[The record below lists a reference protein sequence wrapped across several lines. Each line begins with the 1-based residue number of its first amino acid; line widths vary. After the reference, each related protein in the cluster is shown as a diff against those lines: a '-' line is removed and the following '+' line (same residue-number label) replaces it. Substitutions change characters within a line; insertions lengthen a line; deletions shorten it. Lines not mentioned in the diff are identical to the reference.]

1 LTGALSRMTKRLSP
15 QLRWFLFQ
23 LRPLLQAHLLSVL
36 LIVLASLTFLLDPL
50 ILKWLIDIV
59 LPKRDARLLMVAVA
73 CIAGVYICQLS
84 CYAAGGVIS
93 FQTVQKLVFSIRLKL
108 LEQINRLS
116 ADFHETV
123 PLGEK
128 LYRIEQD
135 VDQLAELGSTV
146 VPSILQT
153 TFTAIFVLSTMFV
166 LNLRLTCVLLP
177 LMPLFVFLKRQYE
190 TRLRRAADSAQEE
203 SSKENNFLQEHL
215 SSVVQI
221 QLLCQEETQTRAFIS
236 RARAKMEALRRRN
249 IQEILFRTWFLGVV
263 AIGMIAILSYGGYQ
277 VFLGAL
283 TVGGFVAFY
292 SYLARLFAPLS
303 AAVDIYSRLNR
314 LNSSLRRILKII
326 DEKPSVRES
335 PTAVD
340 LPRRTQAGVILEG
353 VYFGYR
359 DNPHVLTGLDLELR
373 TGEKIALVG
382 SSGSGKSTVA
392 KLIARLYDVNQGVV
406 RIDGIDVRDATLA
419 SLRSTVCYVP
429 QEAILFD
436 RSIKE
441 NLLLGKADA
450 SIEELWDAVEVAGL
464 TALIH
469 SLPRGWDTPVG
480 PRGTFFSGGER
491 QRLALARAV
500 LQNPSVFL
508 LDESTS
514 ALDVPSER
522 QVYVNLTQHFAEQ
535 TILFVSHRV
544 SALTWTDRVVVLHQ
558 GLIEEQGTH
567 DQLIERGRLYPYLYR
582 TASSSDGSALLYSP
596 SDKRSSPLSGAAD
609 HKKSRKG

>member
-1 LTGALSRMTKRLSP
+1 MKRFTP
-15 QLRWFLFQ
+15 QLNWFLTQ
-23 LRPLLQAHLLSVL
+23 LRPLLRVHLFSVL
-36 LIVLASLTFLLDPL
+36 LIVIASLTFLLDPL

-59 LPKRDARLLMVAVA
+59 LPQRDARLLMVAVA

-84 CYAAGGVIS
+84 CYAAGGVLS
-93 FQTVQKLVFSIRLKL
+93 FKTVQRLVYSIRLKIF
-108 LEQINRLS
+108 EQINRLS
-116 ADFHETV
+116 PDFHETV

-135 VDQLAELGSTV
+135 VDQVAELGSTI
-146 VPSILQT
+146 VPSVLQT
-153 TFTAIFVLSTMFV
+153 AFSTIFVLSTMFV
-166 LNLRLTCVLLP
+166 LNRRLTCVLLP

-190 TRLRRAADSAQEE
+190 IRLRRAADIAQQE

-221 QLLCQEETQTRAFIS
+221 QLLRQEARQTRAFMS
-236 RARAKMEALRRRN
+236 QARAKMEALLHRN
-249 IQEILFRTWFLGVV
+249 LQEILFRTWFLGVV
-263 AIGMIAILSYGGYQ
+263 ATGVVAILSYGGYQ

-292 SYLARLFAPLS
+292 SYLARLFGPLS
-303 AAVDIYSRLNR
+303 AAVDIYSRINR
-314 LNSSLRRILKII
+314 LNSSLRRILEII
-326 DEKPSVRES
+326 DKRPTVCES
-335 PTAVD
+335 AAAME
-340 LPRRTQAGVILEG
+340 LPLRTRGRVILEG
-353 VYFGYR
+353 VFFGYR
-359 DNPHVLTGLDLELR
+359 DASRVFAGLNLDIR

-382 SSGSGKSTVA
+382 FSGSGKSTIA

-406 RIDGIDVRDATLA
+406 RIDGSDVRDITLA

-429 QEAILFD
+429 QEAVLFD

-450 SIEELWDAVEVAGL
+450 SIEELWAAIEVVGL
-464 TALIH
+464 TTLIH
-469 SLPRGWDTPVG
+469 SLPSGWDTEVG
-480 PRGTFFSGGER
+480 PRGMFLSGGER

-500 LQNPSVFL
+500 LQKPAIFL

-522 QVYVNLTQHFAEQ
+522 QIYTNLTQHFSEH

-544 SALTWTDRVVVLHQ
+544 TALTWADRIVVLNH
-558 GLIEEQGTH
+558 GVIEEQGTH
-567 DQLIERGRLYPYLYR
+567 DQLIASGRLYPHLYK
-582 TASSSDGSALLYSP
+582 TAPSSDGSSP
-596 SDKRSSPLSGAAD
+596 DSSRSDKRRSPLPIAAD
-609 HKKSRKG
+609 PLKSRKG

>member
-1 LTGALSRMTKRLSP
+1 MKRQLTP
-15 QLRWFLFQ
+15 QLRWFLSQ
-23 LRPLLQAHLLSVL
+23 LRPLLKAHLLSVL

-50 ILKWLIDIV
+50 ILKWLIDVV
-59 LPKRDARLLMVAVA
+59 LPKRDAKLLMVAVT
-73 CIAGVYICQLS
+73 CIAGVYLAQLS
-84 CYAAGGVIS
+84 CYAAGGILS
-93 FQTVQKLVFSIRLKL
+93 FQTVQKLVYSIRLKF

-128 LYRIEQD
+128 LYRMEQD
-135 VDQLAELGSTV
+135 VDQVAEIGSTM

-153 TFTAIFVLSTMFV
+153 AFTATFVLSTMFV

-177 LMPLFVFLKRQYE
+177 LMPLFVILKRRYE
-190 TRLRRAADSAQEE
+190 IRLRRAADSAQEE
-203 SSKENNFLQEHL
+203 SSRENNFLQEHL

-221 QLLCQEETQTRAFIS
+221 QLLRQEGTQTRGFIT
-236 RARAKMEALRRRN
+236 RAQAKIQALHRRN

-263 AIGMIAILSYGGYQ
+263 TTGMLTILSYGGYQ

-314 LNSSLRRILKII
+314 LNSSLRRIFEII
-326 DEKPSVRES
+326 DEKPSVCVS
-335 PTAVD
+335 PTAVE
-340 LPRRTQAGVILEG
+340 LSRKIRAGVTLEG
-353 VYFGYR
+353 VFFGYP
-359 DNPHVLTGLDLELR
+359 DNPSVLTGLGLEIR

-382 SSGSGKSTVA
+382 FSGSGKSTVV

-406 RIDGIDVRDATLA
+406 RIDGIDVRDITLA
-419 SLRSTVCYVP
+419 SLRSTICYVP
-429 QEAILFD
+429 QEAVLFD
-436 RSIKE
+436 RTIKE
-441 NLLLGKADA
+441 NLLLGKANA
-450 SIEELWDAVEVAGL
+450 SLEDLWEAVEVAGL

-469 SLPRGWDTPVG
+469 SLPKGWDTQIG
-480 PRGTFFSGGER
+480 PRGMFLSGGER
-491 QRLALARAV
+491 QRLSLARAV
-500 LQNPSVFL
+500 LQKPSVFL

-522 QVYVNLTQHFAEQ
+522 QVYINLTRHFAEQ

-544 SALTWTDRVVVLHQ
+544 SALTWTDRVIVLNQ
-558 GLIEEQGTH
+558 GVIAEEGTH
-567 DQLIERGRLYPYLYR
+567 DQLLESGRLYPHLYK
-582 TASSSDGSALLYSP
+582 AAPSSHGDAPLYSIA
-596 SDKRSSPLSGAAD
+596 DNRSSRLPIAA
-609 HKKSRKG
+609 HLEKSRKG

>member
-1 LTGALSRMTKRLSP
+1 MIKRLNP
-15 QLRWFLFQ
+15 QLSWFLSQ
-23 LRPLLQAHLLSVL
+23 LRPLLKAHLLSVL
-36 LIVLASLTFLLDPL
+36 LIVVASLTFLLDPL
-50 ILKWLIDIV
+50 ILKWLIDVV
-59 LPKRDARLLMVAVA
+59 LPRRDARMLMVAVA
-73 CIAGVYICQLS
+73 CIVGVYVCQLS
-84 CYAAGGVIS
+84 CSAAGGVLS
-93 FQTVQKLVFSIRLKL
+93 FRTVQRLVYSIRLKL

-135 VDQLAELGSTV
+135 VDQVAELGSTI

-153 TFTAIFVLSTMFV
+153 AFTTTFVVTTMFV

-177 LMPLFVFLKRQYE
+177 LMPLFVFLKRQYAI
-190 TRLRRAADSAQEE
+190 RLRRAADTAQEE

-215 SSVVQI
+215 SSVIQI
-221 QLLCQEETQTRAFIS
+221 QLLRQEETQTRAFIS
-236 RARAKMEALRRRN
+236 RARAKMEALHRRN

-263 AIGMIAILSYGGYQ
+263 ATGMVAILSYGGYQ
-277 VFLGAL
+277 VFIGAL
-283 TVGGFVAFY
+283 TVGGFIAFY

-314 LNSSLRRILKII
+314 LRSSLRRILEII
-326 DEKPSVRES
+326 DEQPSVCDG
-335 PTAVD
+335 PTAVE
-340 LPRRTQAGVILEG
+340 LRRATKGRVVLEG
-353 VYFGYR
+353 VCFGYR
-359 DNPHVLTGLDLELR
+359 DNPRVLTGLDMQLR

-406 RIDGIDVRDATLA
+406 RIDGIDVRDVTLA

-441 NLLLGKADA
+441 NLLLGKTTA
-450 SIEELWDAVEVAGL
+450 SSDELWEAVELAGL
-464 TALIH
+464 ATLIN
-469 SLPRGWDTPVG
+469 SLARGWDTQVG
-480 PRGTFFSGGER
+480 PRGTFLSGGER
-491 QRLALARAV
+491 QRLSLARAV

-522 QVYVNLTQHFAEQ
+522 QVYINLTQHFSDH

-544 SALTWTDRVVVLHQ
+544 SALTWTDRIVVLNQ
-558 GLIEEQGTH
+558 GVIEEQGTH
-567 DQLIERGRLYPYLYR
+567 DQLIERGRLYPYLYN
-582 TASSSDGSALLYSP
+582 TAHSPDGNAPVCSP
-596 SDKRSSPLSGAAD
+596 FDKRNSPLATVAETE
-609 HKKSRKG
+609 KSRKG

>member
-1 LTGALSRMTKRLSP
+1 MMTHPNP
-15 QLRWFLFQ
+15 QLRWFFSQ
-23 LRPLLQAHLLSVL
+23 LRPLLKAHLLSVL
-36 LIVLASLTFLLDPL
+36 LIVVASLTFLLDPL
-50 ILKWLIDIV
+50 ILKWLIDVV
-59 LPKRDARLLMVAVA
+59 LPKRDARMLMVAVA
-73 CIAGVYICQLS
+73 CIVGVYVCQLS
-84 CYAAGGVIS
+84 CYAAGGVLS
-93 FQTVQKLVFSIRLKL
+93 FRTVQRLVYSIRLKL

-135 VDQLAELGSTV
+135 VDQVAELGSNI

-153 TFTAIFVLSTMFV
+153 AFTAIFVLSTMFV

-177 LMPLFVFLKRQYE
+177 LMPLFVFLKRQYA

-221 QLLCQEETQTRAFIS
+221 QLLRQEETQTRAFIS
-236 RARAKMEALRRRN
+236 RARARMEALLRRN

-292 SYLARLFAPLS
+292 SYLARLFAPLC

-314 LNSSLRRILKII
+314 LNSSLQRILKII

-335 PTAVD
+335 PTAVE
-340 LPRRTQAGVILEG
+340 LPRRAKGGVILEG
-353 VYFGYR
+353 VFFGYP
-359 DNPHVLTGLDLELR
+359 DNPHVLTGLNLEIR

-382 SSGSGKSTVA
+382 CSGSGKSTVA
-392 KLIARLYDVNQGVV
+392 KLIARLYDVNKGVI
-406 RIDGIDVRDATLA
+406 RIDGMDVREATLA
-419 SLRSTVCYVP
+419 SLRSKLCYVP

-450 SIEELWDAVEVAGL
+450 SIEELWEAVELAGL

-480 PRGTFFSGGER
+480 PRGTFLSGGER
-491 QRLALARAV
+491 QRLALARTV
-500 LQNPSVFL
+500 LQKPSVFL
-508 LDESTS
+508 LDEATS
-514 ALDVPSER
+514 SLDVPSER
-522 QVYVNLTQHFAEQ
+522 QVYVSLTRHFAEH

-544 SALTWTDRVVVLHQ
+544 SALTWTDRIVVLNH
-558 GLIEEQGTH
+558 GLIEETGTH
-567 DQLIERGRLYPYLYR
+567 DQLIETGRLYPNLFKS
-582 TASSSDGSALLYSP
+582 TPSSNGSAPFYSL
-596 SDKRSSPLSGAAD
+596 SNDRSSPLPIAAD
-609 HKKSRKG
+609 TEKSRKG

>member
-1 LTGALSRMTKRLSP
+1 MRHLNP
-15 QLRWFLFQ
+15 QLRWFLSQ
-23 LRPLLQAHLLSVL
+23 LRPLLKTHLLSVL
-36 LIVLASLTFLLDPL
+36 LIVVASLTFLLDPL
-50 ILKWLIDIV
+50 ILKWLIDVV
-59 LPKRDARLLMVAVA
+59 LPKRDARMLMVAVG
-73 CIAGVYICQLS
+73 CIVGVYVCQLS
-84 CYAAGGVIS
+84 CYAAGGVLS

-135 VDQLAELGSTV
+135 VDQVAELGSTI

-153 TFTAIFVLSTMFV
+153 AFTAIFVLTTMFV

-221 QLLCQEETQTRAFIS
+221 QLLRQEETQTRAFIS
-236 RARAKMEALRRRN
+236 RARAKMEALHRRN

-326 DEKPSVRES
+326 DEKPSVCES
-335 PTAVD
+335 PTAVE
-340 LPRRTQAGVILEG
+340 LPRRTQAGIILEG
-353 VYFGYR
+353 V
-359 DNPHVLTGLDLELR
+359 
-373 TGEKIALVG
+373 
-382 SSGSGKSTVA
+382 
-392 KLIARLYDVNQGVV
+392 
-406 RIDGIDVRDATLA
+406 
-419 SLRSTVCYVP
+419 
-429 QEAILFD
+429 LFD

-450 SIEELWDAVEVAGL
+450 SIEELWEAVEVAGL

-469 SLPRGWDTPVG
+469 SLPGGWDTQIG
-480 PRGTFFSGGER
+480 PRGMFLSGGER
-491 QRLALARAV
+491 QRLSLARAV
-500 LQNPSVFL
+500 LQKPSVFL

-522 QVYVNLTQHFAEQ
+522 QVYINLTHHFAEQ

-544 SALTWTDRVVVLHQ
+544 SALTWTDRIVVLNH
-558 GLIEEQGTH
+558 GVIEEEGTH
-567 DQLIERGRLYPYLYR
+567 DQLIETGRLYPNLFKS
-582 TASSSDGSALLYSP
+582 TSSSDGSAPLFSLSN
-596 SDKRSSPLSGAAD
+596 KRSSPLPMPAGTE
-609 HKKSRKG
+609 KSRKG

>member
-1 LTGALSRMTKRLSP
+1 MMKRLTP
-15 QLRWFLFQ
+15 QLRWFLTQ
-23 LRPLLQAHLLSVL
+23 LRPPLRAHLLSVL
-36 LIVLASLTFLLDPL
+36 LVVVASLTFLLDPL
-50 ILKWLIDIV
+50 ILKWLIDSV
-59 LPKRDARLLMVAVA
+59 LPKSDPQLLLVAVA
-73 CIAGVYICQLS
+73 CIVGVYVCQLS
-84 CYAAGGVIS
+84 CYAAGGVLS
-93 FQTVQKLVFSIRLKL
+93 FQTVQRLVYSIRLKL

-116 ADFHETV
+116 AGFHETV

-135 VDQLAELGSTV
+135 VDQVAELGSTI

-153 TFTAIFVLSTMFV
+153 AFTAIFVLSTMLV

-177 LMPLFVFLKRQYE
+177 LMPLFVFLKRQYAI
-190 TRLRRAADSAQEE
+190 RLRRAAESAQEE

-221 QLLCQEETQTRAFIS
+221 QLLRQEDAQTRAFIS
-236 RARAKMEALRRRN
+236 RASAKMGALHLRN
-249 IQEILFRTWFLGVV
+249 IQEILFRTWFLGIV
-263 AIGMIAILSYGGYQ
+263 ATGMVAILSYGGYQ

-283 TVGGFVAFY
+283 TVGGFIAFY

-314 LNSSLRRILKII
+314 LRSSLRRIVEII
-326 DEKPSVRES
+326 NEKQSVCDS
-335 PTAVD
+335 PTAME
-340 LPRRTQAGVILEG
+340 LRRATKGGVVLEG
-353 VYFGYR
+353 VFFGYR
-359 DNPHVLTGLDLELR
+359 DNPRILTGLSLELH

-406 RIDGIDVRDATLA
+406 RINGIDVRDVTLA

-450 SIEELWDAVEVAGL
+450 SIEELREAVEVSGL
-464 TALIH
+464 RALIH
-469 SLPRGWDTPVG
+469 SLPRGWDTQIG
-480 PRGTFFSGGER
+480 PRGMFLSGGER
-491 QRLALARAV
+491 QRLSLARAV
-500 LQNPSVFL
+500 LQKPSVFL

-522 QVYVNLTQHFAEQ
+522 QVYINLTQHFAEQ

-544 SALTWTDRVVVLHQ
+544 SALTWTDRIVVLNH
-558 GLIEEQGTH
+558 GMIEEEGTH
-567 DQLIERGRLYPYLYR
+567 DQLIETGRLYPNLFKS
-582 TASSSDGSALLYSP
+582 APSSDGIAPLYSV
-596 SDKRSSPLSGAAD
+596 SNKRSSPLPMAAD
-609 HKKSRKG
+609 TEKSRKG

>member
-1 LTGALSRMTKRLSP
+1 MKRLTP
-15 QLRWFLFQ
+15 QLNWFLSQ
-23 LRPLLQAHLLSVL
+23 LRPLLRAHLLSVL
-36 LIVLASLTFLLDPL
+36 LIVIASLTFLLDPL

-59 LPKRDARLLMVAVA
+59 LPKRDVRLLMVAVA

-84 CYAAGGVIS
+84 CYAAGGVLS
-93 FQTVQKLVFSIRLKL
+93 FQTVQRLVYSIRLKL

-135 VDQLAELGSTV
+135 VDQVAELGSTI

-153 TFTAIFVLSTMFV
+153 AFTAIFVLSTMFV

-190 TRLRRAADSAQEE
+190 IRLRRAADTAQQE

-221 QLLCQEETQTRAFIS
+221 QLLRQEGKQTRAFMNQ
-236 RARAKMEALRRRN
+236 ARAKMEALLHRN
-249 IQEILFRTWFLGVV
+249 MQEILFRTWFLGVV
-263 AIGMIAILSYGGYQ
+263 AAGMIAILSYGGYQ

-292 SYLARLFAPLS
+292 SYLARLFGPLS

-314 LNSSLRRILKII
+314 LNSSLRRILEII
-326 DEKPSVRES
+326 DERPTVCES
-335 PTAVD
+335 PAAVE
-340 LPRRTQAGVILEG
+340 LPHRTNGRVILEG
-353 VYFGYR
+353 VFFGYR
-359 DNPHVLTGLDLELR
+359 HNSRVFAGLNLEIR
-373 TGEKIALVG
+373 KGEKIALVG
-382 SSGSGKSTVA
+382 FSGSGKSTIA

-406 RIDGIDVRDATLA
+406 RIDGIDVRDITLA

-429 QEAILFD
+429 QEAVLFD
-436 RSIKE
+436 KSIKE

-464 TALIH
+464 TTLIH
-469 SLPRGWDTPVG
+469 SLPRGWDTEVG
-480 PRGTFFSGGER
+480 PRGMFLSGGER

-500 LQNPSVFL
+500 LQKPAIFL
-508 LDESTS
+508 LDESSS

-522 QVYVNLTQHFAEQ
+522 QIYTNLTRHFTEH

-544 SALTWTDRVVVLHQ
+544 TALTWADRIVVLNQ
-558 GLIEEQGTH
+558 GLIEEEGTH
-567 DQLIERGRLYPYLYR
+567 DQLIEKGGLYPQLYK
-582 TASSSDGSALLYSP
+582 TTPSSDGTALVHSVP
-596 SDKRSSPLSGAAD
+596 EKSTSPLPMAAD
-609 HKKSRKG
+609 PEKSRKG

>member
-1 LTGALSRMTKRLSP
+1 MMKHLNP
-15 QLRWFLFQ
+15 QLTWFLSQ
-23 LRPLLQAHLLSVL
+23 LRPLLKAHLLSVL

-50 ILKWLIDIV
+50 ILKWLIDVV
-59 LPKRDARLLMVAVA
+59 LPTKDAKLLMVAVA
-73 CIAGVYICQLS
+73 CIAGVYVSQLS
-84 CYAAGGVIS
+84 CYAAGGILS
-93 FQTVQKLVFSIRLKL
+93 FQTVQKLVYSIRLNF

-128 LYRIEQD
+128 LYRMEQD
-135 VDQLAELGSTV
+135 IDQVAEIGSTM
-146 VPSILQT
+146 VPSILQAA
-153 TFTAIFVLSTMFV
+153 FTATFVLGTMFV

-177 LMPLFVFLKRQYE
+177 LMPLFVILKRQYE
-190 TRLRRAADSAQEE
+190 IRLRRAADSAQEE

-221 QLLCQEETQTRAFIS
+221 QLLRQEGTQIRDFITRAQT
-236 RARAKMEALRRRN
+236 KMQALHRRN

-263 AIGMIAILSYGGYQ
+263 ATGIIAILSYGGHQ
-277 VFLGAL
+277 VFLGTL
-283 TVGGFVAFY
+283 TLGGFLAFY

-314 LNSSLRRILKII
+314 LNSSLRRILEII
-326 DEKPSVRES
+326 HEKPSVCES

-340 LPRRTQAGVILEG
+340 LPRRRDIGVILSG
-353 VYFGYR
+353 VFFGYR
-359 DNPHVLTGLDLELR
+359 DNPPVLAGLAFEIR
-373 TGEKIALVG
+373 PGEKIALVG

-406 RIDGIDVRDATLA
+406 RIDGIDVRDVTLA

-441 NLLLGKADA
+441 NLLLGKAEA
-450 SIEELWDAVEVAGL
+450 SLEELWEAIEVAGL
-464 TALIH
+464 TALVH
-469 SLPRGWDTPVG
+469 ALPRGWDTQIG
-480 PRGTFFSGGER
+480 PRGMSLSGGER
-491 QRLALARAV
+491 QRLSLARAV
-500 LQNPSVFL
+500 LQKPSVFL

-522 QVYVNLTQHFAEQ
+522 QVYMNLTQHFAEQ

-544 SALTWTDRVVVLHQ
+544 SALTWTDRIVVLNH
-558 GLIEEQGTH
+558 GVIEEEGTH
-567 DQLIERGRLYPYLYR
+567 DQLIETGRLYPNLFKS
-582 TASSSDGSALLYSP
+582 APSLDGSAPFYSL
-596 SDKRSSPLSGAAD
+596 SNKRSSPLL
-609 HKKSRKG
+609 

>member
-1 LTGALSRMTKRLSP
+1 MTKRHTP
-15 QLRWFLFQ
+15 QLKWFFFQ
-23 LRPLLQAHLLSVL
+23 LRPLLKAHLLSVL

-50 ILKWLIDIV
+50 ILKWLIDVV
-59 LPKRDARLLMVAVA
+59 LPKRDARLLLVAVA
-73 CIAGVYICQLS
+73 CIAGIYICQLS
-84 CYAAGGVIS
+84 CYAAGGVLS

-108 LEQINRLS
+108 FEQINRLS
-116 ADFHETV
+116 ANFHETA
-123 PLGEK
+123 PLGDK
-128 LYRIEQD
+128 LYRVEQD
-135 VDQLAELGSTV
+135 VDQVAELGSTI

-153 TFTAIFVLSTMFV
+153 AFAAIFVLSTMFV

-236 RARAKMEALRRRN
+236 RARAKMEALHRRN

-292 SYLARLFAPLS
+292 SYLARLFAPLT

-326 DEKPSVRES
+326 DEKPSVCES
-335 PTAVD
+335 PMAVE

-353 VYFGYR
+353 IFFGYP
-359 DNPHVLTGLDLELR
+359 DNPHVLTGLNLEIR
-373 TGEKIALVG
+373 KGEKIALVG
-382 SSGSGKSTVA
+382 RSGSGKSTVT
-392 KLIARLYDVNQGVV
+392 KLIARLYDVNKGVV
-406 RIDGIDVRDATLA
+406 RIDGMDVRDATLA
-419 SLRSTVCYVP
+419 SLRSRLCYVP

-441 NLLLGKADA
+441 NLLLGKPDA
-450 SIEELWDAVEVAGL
+450 SIERLWEAIELAGL
-464 TALIH
+464 TPLIH

-480 PRGTFFSGGER
+480 PRGTFLSGGER

-500 LQNPSVFL
+500 LRRPSVFL
-508 LDESTS
+508 LDEATS
-514 ALDVPSER
+514 ALDIPSER
-522 QVYVNLTQHFAEQ
+522 QVYVNLTQHFAEH
-535 TILFVSHRV
+535 TILFISHRV
-544 SALTWTDRVVVLHQ
+544 SALTWTDRIVVLNQ
-558 GLIEEQGTH
+558 GVIEEQGTH
-567 DQLIERGRLYPYLYR
+567 DQLIERGRLYPYLYN
-582 TASSSDGSALLYSP
+582 TAHSPDGNAPVCSP
-596 SDKRSSPLSGAAD
+596 FDKRNSPLATVAETE
-609 HKKSRKG
+609 KS

>member
-1 LTGALSRMTKRLSP
+1 MTKRLTP
-15 QLRWFLFQ
+15 QLKWFLFQ

-73 CIAGVYICQLS
+73 SIAGIYICQLS
-84 CYAAGGVIS
+84 CYAAGGVLS
-93 FQTVQKLVFSIRLKL
+93 FQTIQRLVFSIRLKL

-135 VDQLAELGSTV
+135 ADQVAELGSTI

-153 TFTAIFVLSTMFV
+153 AFTAIFVLSTMFV
-166 LNLRLTCVLLP
+166 LNFRLTCVLLP

-221 QLLCQEETQTRAFIS
+221 QLLCQEETQTRAFII
-236 RARAKMEALRRRN
+236 RARAKMEALHRRN

-263 AIGMIAILSYGGYQ
+263 AIGMMAILSYGGYQ

-314 LNSSLRRILKII
+314 LNSSLRRILEII
-326 DEKPSVRES
+326 DEKPSVCES
-335 PTAVD
+335 PTAVE
-340 LPRRTQAGVILEG
+340 LPPRTQAGIILEG
-353 VYFGYR
+353 VFFGYR
-359 DNPHVLTGLDLELR
+359 DSPHVLTGLNLEIR

-382 SSGSGKSTVA
+382 CSGSGKSTVT
-392 KLIARLYDVNQGVV
+392 KLIARLYDVTKGVV
-406 RIDGIDVRDATLA
+406 RINGMDVRDVTLA
-419 SLRSTVCYVP
+419 SLRSRLCYVP
-429 QEAILFD
+429 QEAVLFD

-450 SIEELWDAVEVAGL
+450 SIEELWEAVEVAGL

-469 SLPRGWDTPVG
+469 SLPRGWDTQIG
-480 PRGTFFSGGER
+480 PRGMFLSGGER
-491 QRLALARAV
+491 QRLSLARAA
-500 LQNPSVFL
+500 LRKPSVFL

-522 QVYVNLTQHFAEQ
+522 QVYINLTQHFAEQ

-544 SALTWTDRVVVLHQ
+544 SALTWTDRIVVLNH
-558 GLIEEQGTH
+558 GVVEEEGTH
-567 DQLIERGRLYPYLYR
+567 DRLIATGRLYPNLFKS
-582 TASSSDGSALLYSP
+582 APSSDGSAPFYSV
-596 SDKRSSPLSGAAD
+596 SNKRSSPLPIAAD
-609 HKKSRKG
+609 TEKSRKG

>member
-1 LTGALSRMTKRLSP
+1 MMKRLTP
-15 QLRWFLFQ
+15 QLRWFLAQ
-23 LRPLLQAHLLSVL
+23 LRPLLQTHLLSVL

-59 LPKRDARLLMVAVA
+59 LPKRDARLLFVAVA
-73 CIAGVYICQLS
+73 CIAGVYVCQLS
-84 CYAAGGVIS
+84 CYAAGGILS
-93 FQTVQKLVFSIRLKL
+93 FQTVQRLVYSIRLKL

-116 ADFHETV
+116 ADFHDTV

-128 LYRIEQD
+128 LYRMEQD
-135 VDQLAELGSTV
+135 ADQVAELGSTI

-153 TFTAIFVLSTMFV
+153 AFTAIFVLSTMFV

-190 TRLRRAADSAQEE
+190 IRLRRAADTAQEE

-221 QLLCQEETQTRAFIS
+221 QLLSQEDTQTRAFIS
-236 RARAKMEALRRRN
+236 RARPKMEALCRRN
-249 IQEILFRTWFLGVV
+249 TQEILFRTWFLGVV
-263 AIGMIAILSYGGYQ
+263 ASGMVAILSYGGYQ
-277 VFLGAL
+277 VFLDAL

-303 AAVDIYSRLNR
+303 TAVDIYSRLNR
-314 LNSSLRRILKII
+314 LNSSLRRIFEII
-326 DEKPSVRES
+326 DEKPGVCES

-340 LPRRTQAGVILEG
+340 LPRRTDIGIILNGVF
-353 VYFGYR
+353 FGYR
-359 DNPHVLTGLDLELR
+359 DNPPVLAGLGLEIQPA
-373 TGEKIALVG
+373 EKIALVG
-382 SSGSGKSTVA
+382 FSGSGKSTIA
-392 KLIARLYDVNQGVV
+392 KLIARLHDVNKGVV
-406 RIDGIDVRDATLA
+406 RIDGLDVRDVTLA

-429 QEAILFD
+429 QEAVLFD

-450 SIEELWDAVEVAGL
+450 SIEELWEAVEVAGL

-469 SLPRGWDTPVG
+469 SLPRGWDTPIG
-480 PRGTFFSGGER
+480 PRGMFLSGGER
-491 QRLALARAV
+491 QRLSIARAV
-500 LQNPSVFL
+500 LQKPSVFL

-522 QVYVNLTQHFAEQ
+522 QVYINLTQHFAEQ

-544 SALTWTDRVVVLHQ
+544 SALTWTDRILVLNH
-558 GLIEEQGTH
+558 GVIEEEGTH
-567 DQLIERGRLYPYLYR
+567 DQLIERGHIYPHLYK
-582 TASSSDGSALLYSP
+582 TAPTADGNVPVYYV
-596 SDKRSSPLSGAAD
+596 SDKRTSPLPMAAD
-609 HKKSRKG
+609 PEKSRKG

>member
-1 LTGALSRMTKRLSP
+1 MKRLTP
-15 QLRWFLFQ
+15 QLNWFLTQ
-23 LRPLLQAHLLSVL
+23 LRPLLRAHLFSVL
-36 LIVLASLTFLLDPL
+36 LIVIASLTFLLDPL
-50 ILKWLIDIV
+50 ILKWLIDTV

-84 CYAAGGVIS
+84 CYAAGGVLS
-93 FQTVQKLVFSIRLKL
+93 FQTVQKLVYSIRLKL
-108 LEQINRLS
+108 LDQINRLS

-135 VDQLAELGSTV
+135 ADQVAELGSTI

-153 TFTAIFVLSTMFV
+153 AFTAIFVLSAMFV

-190 TRLRRAADSAQEE
+190 IRLRRAADTAQQE

-215 SSVVQI
+215 SSLVQI
-221 QLLCQEETQTRAFIS
+221 QLLRQEARQTRAFMS
-236 RARAKMEALRRRN
+236 QARAKMEALLHRN
-249 IQEILFRTWFLGVV
+249 LQEILFRTWFLGVV
-263 AIGMIAILSYGGYQ
+263 AVGVIAILGYGGYQ
-277 VFLGAL
+277 VFLGVL

-292 SYLARLFAPLS
+292 SYLARLFGPLS

-314 LNSSLRRILKII
+314 LNSSLRRILEII
-326 DEKPSVRES
+326 DKRPTVCES
-335 PTAVD
+335 ATAVE
-340 LPRRTQAGVILEG
+340 LPPRTRGRVILEG
-353 VYFGYR
+353 VFFGYR
-359 DNPHVLTGLDLELR
+359 DNSGVFAGLNLDIR

-382 SSGSGKSTVA
+382 FSGSGKSTIA
-392 KLIARLYDVNQGVV
+392 KLIARLYDVNRGVV
-406 RIDGIDVRDATLA
+406 RIDGTDVREVTLA

-441 NLLLGKADA
+441 NLLMGNAEA
-450 SIEELWDAVEVAGL
+450 SIEELWEAVEVAGL
-464 TALIH
+464 TALIN
-469 SLPRGWDTPVG
+469 SLARGWDTQVG
-480 PRGTFFSGGER
+480 PRGMFLSGGER
-491 QRLALARAV
+491 QRLSLARAV
-500 LQNPSVFL
+500 LQKPSVFL

-522 QVYVNLTQHFAEQ
+522 QVYINLIQRFAEQ

-544 SALTWTDRVVVLHQ
+544 SALTWTDRIVVLNQ
-558 GLIEEQGTH
+558 GVIEEQGTH
-567 DQLIERGRLYPYLYR
+567 DQLIETGRLYPNLFK
-582 TASSSDGSALLYSP
+582 SAP
-596 SDKRSSPLSGAAD
+596 
-609 HKKSRKG
+609 